1 MSDDEFRDSVAIIT
15 GGAKGLGR
23 TISERLARRGSK
35 VVIADIDTQ
44 AAQALQAELT
54 LRGHLAVAMSLDV
67 TRTVEVE
74 RVVSDVVNQF
84 GKIDYFVN
92 NAGLLGPIAP
102 LWETNDAELSK
113 ILLINV
119 LGVFA
124 CTRAVAKMM
133 MSRRRG
139 AIVTIA
145 STAGKEGPAGLSP
158 YAASKG
164 AVIAATKSW
173 AKELVSYGVRLNCV
187 SPTLI
192 EGSGMKAEMA
202 DEYRTGSIE
211 RIPMGRPAR
220 LDEVAAVVAFLLSD
234 EASFV
239 TGQCYDVS
247 GGRSVY

>member
-1 MSDDEFRDSVAIIT
+1 MPVDEFRESVAIVT

-23 TISERLARRGSK
+23 TISERLARRGTR
-35 VVIADIDTQ
+35 VIIADVDMK
-44 AAQALQAELT
+44 AAHALETELT
-54 LRGHLAVAMSLDV
+54 SLGHLAVAMSFDV
-67 TRTVEVE
+67 TLPEE
-74 RVVSDVVNQF
+74 CNRVVSDAVGLF
-84 GKIDYFVN
+84 GRIDFFVN
-92 NAGLLGPIAP
+92 NAGLLGAIAP
-102 LWETNDAELSK
+102 LWEIDDAQ
-113 ILLINV
+113 LLKVISTNV

-124 CTRAVAKMM
+124 CTRAVAKVMM
-133 MSRRRG
+133 ARG
-139 AIVTIA
+139 RGSIVTVA

-164 AVIAATKSW
+164 AVIAAVKSW
-173 AKELVSYGVRLNCV
+173 AKELASHGIRLNCV

-202 DEYRTGSIE
+202 DEFRIGSIE

-220 LDEVAAVVAFLLSD
+220 LEEVAAVIVFLLSD
-234 EASFV
+234 DASFV